1 LKQLFAQF
9 SEKTTQKYSKKI
21 RSQWDLQQ
29 KDVKTEATK
38 SIKNQI
44 TCLMPAKK
52 RRILPPEH
60 YPPF

>member
-29 KDVKTEATK
+29 KDVKKEAVK

-44 TCLMPAKK
+44 TCSMPAKK
-52 RRILPPEH
+52 GG
-60 YPPF
+60 